1 MDLILNALRPV
12 LRFNCRHPFLTI
24 IIAVMVAAAS
34 AFFASKLTID
44 TDLANLLPPD
54 HPNVVALDELRER
67 VGGETEMQVVIN
79 SPSFEANKALAEDI
93 IPKSMELMYTRGERP
108 YFSRFEYTRDTEVL
122 KEYALYLATDSEL
135 DELEFFLEEE
145 IEDAKLEANPFF
157 IDFEDDEDL
166 NDDGDAEE
174 SGDSADFIEV
184 YDELIPPEYPVN
196 ADSTSLLLR
205 FIPTGSRS
213 DLRFVRHMFRD
224 YETLIAEMN
233 PQSYHPEMVV
243 RAGGRLER
251 HLMEIE
257 SIMNDVYSSFSTGI
271 GSVLLVV
278 MLYFFFKT
286 YYNYRKGSQEERKKG
301 FFSHIKRMPVTLA
314 IIGLPLLISLL
325 INFGIAYFALGTLNT
340 MTSVLFVILFGLGI
354 DYGIHFY
361 ARYLEQR
368 SSGKSVEASMG
379 DTYISSGRAIM
390 TSAITTALALFVLI
404 YADFR
409 GFSEFGFIA
418 GLGIILAYLAMMYL
432 LPAFIMVFE
441 RLGWILVNANA
452 ELAQIAREPV
462 EPEMPARPHRYPFA
476 KTIVGLGFAILIF
489 VAFQAD
495 KLEFEYDFGKLEP
508 EFEEYDSFREL
519 TSGAEGASGRRNP
532 AYVLA
537 DSYEEVEK
545 ILAALRQ
552 TKEENGEESLI
563 MEVEALQERFP
574 IDEPAEQHKLERL
587 EEIRRLLNDPFLVEQ
602 EDDDL
607 DRLRRAAQAT
617 EPLDF
622 NRLPDYLTE
631 RFVTRD
637 GEIGQFVMIYPKRG
651 MGDGRR
657 SIAFKDEV
665 GRIETADGSVYYS
678 ASTSIVAA
686 NMLDLMR
693 EESFVMVAATFSM
706 IFIMMLVA
714 FRSFRWTLISM
725 LPLVMGL
732 AWLFFLM
739 ILFGLSFNFYNL
751 VTLPAIL
758 GIGNDNGVHLAS
770 RYREEG
776 PKSMWNVLRST
787 GQHISIGSFTTM
799 LGFAGLLLTTH
810 PGLFS
815 IGLLAVLGI
824 GMTLLAAVTFLPALV
839 QVLED
844 NGWIRY

>member
-1 MDLILNALRPV
+1 MDFILRALRPV
-12 LRFNCRHPFLTI
+12 LRFNCQHPFLTI
-24 IIAVMVAAAS
+24 IIAVIIAIIS
-34 AFFASKLTID
+34 ALFASRLTID

-54 HPNVVALDELRER
+54 HPNVVALEELRER

-79 SPSFEANKALAEDI
+79 SPSFEANKAFAEDI
-93 IPKSMELMYTRGERP
+93 IPKSMELMYERGDRP
-108 YFSRFEYTRDTEVL
+108 YFSRYEYTRDTDVL
-122 KEYALYLATDSEL
+122 KDYALYLATDDEL
-135 DELEFFLEEE
+135 DELESYLEEE
-145 IEDAKLEANPFF
+145 IEEAKLEANPFF
-157 IDFEDDEDL
+157 IDFEDDEDFDEEEAE
-166 NDDGDAEE
+166 NDDE
-174 SGDSADFIEV
+174 SADFTEV

-213 DLRFVRHMFRD
+213 NLGFVSQLFDD
-224 YETLIAEMN
+224 YDRLINEMN

-257 SIMNDVYSSFSTGI
+257 SIMNDVLSSFSTGI
-271 GSVLLVV
+271 GSVLLLV

-286 YYNYRKGSQEERKKG
+286 YYNYRRGSEEERKKG
-301 FFSHIKRMPVTLA
+301 WFSHVKRMPVTLA
-314 IIGLPLLISLL
+314 IIGLPLLISLF

-368 SSGKSVEASMG
+368 SAGKSVEASMG
-379 DTYISSGRAIM
+379 DTYFSSGRAIM
-390 TSAITTALALFVLI
+390 TSAITTAIALFVLM

-418 GLGIILAYLAMMYL
+418 GVGIMLAYLAMMYL
-432 LPAFIMVFE
+432 LPAFIIVFE
-441 RLGWILVNANA
+441 RFGWILVNTNA
-452 ELAQIAREPV
+452 ELAARAQQPDEAPQK
-462 EPEMPARPHRYPFA
+462 PHRYPYS
-476 KTIVGLGFAILIF
+476 KTIVAAGFAVLIF
-489 VAFQAD
+489 VGFQAD
-495 KLEFEYDFGKLEP
+495 KLEFEYDFGTLEP

-519 TSGAEGASGRRNP
+519 TSGAEGSGGRRNP
-532 AYVLA
+532 AYVVA
-537 DSYEEVEK
+537 DSYEEVDE
-545 ILAALRQ
+545 ILAALRKI
-552 TKEENGEESLI
+552 KEENGEDSLI

-574 IDEPAEQHKLERL
+574 VNEPAEQHKLERL

-602 EDDDL
+602 EDEDL

-622 NRLPDYLTE
+622 QRLPDYLTE

-637 GEIGQFVMIYPKRG
+637 GGIGEFVMIYPKRG

-665 GRIETADGSVYYS
+665 GRIETADGSVYHS

-686 NMLDLMR
+686 SMLDLMR
-693 EESFVMVAATFSM
+693 EESFIMVAATFTM

-725 LPLVMGL
+725 LPLVVGL
-732 AWLFFLM
+732 GWLFFVM

-776 PKSMWNVLRST
+776 PKSMWNVLAST

-844 NGWIRY
+844 NNWIQF